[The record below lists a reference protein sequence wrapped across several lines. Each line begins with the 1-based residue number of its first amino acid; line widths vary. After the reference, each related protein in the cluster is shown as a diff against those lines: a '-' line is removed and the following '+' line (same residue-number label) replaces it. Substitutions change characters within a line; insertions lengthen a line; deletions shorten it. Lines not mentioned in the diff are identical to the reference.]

1 VNAVFL
7 VDARSERKE
16 LNLLRWSGQSCME
29 FIF

>member
-1 VNAVFL
+1 LL

-16 LNLLRWSGQSCME
+16 LNLFQWSGQSCMV